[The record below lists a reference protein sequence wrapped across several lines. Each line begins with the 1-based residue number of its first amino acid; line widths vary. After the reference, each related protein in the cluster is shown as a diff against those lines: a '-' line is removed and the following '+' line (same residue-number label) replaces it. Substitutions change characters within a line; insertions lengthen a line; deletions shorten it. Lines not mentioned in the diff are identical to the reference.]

1 MYSPLI
7 YMFNTE
13 GMDAEAFTMSRR
25 KGFGA
30 SDSSKLLGVNHWDG
44 VDVLIEE
51 KNSPVITAKEIEVG
65 LKPQVRMGNDL
76 EPLIISKASDFLG
89 LEVTKDTNTYY
100 LKDYPQLTI
109 NYDGL
114 TDGFVPVECKCVS
127 PFGRKYWSFENS
139 QPGPTAPAV
148 AQNYSSYRGLAEKI
162 ATQAAMVGIPEY
174 YYTQV
179 QQQLLGTPSDYAWL
193 AALDVKEWTLHMFKV
208 LEDEDIQRAII
219 DASLRTLSK
228 CPGIQERIEA
238 MI

>member
-1 MYSPLI
+1 
-7 YMFNTE
+7 MFNTE

-30 SDSSKLLGVNHWDG
+30 SDSSVLLGVNHWDT
-44 VDVLIEE
+44 VDTLVEQ
-51 KNSPVITAKEIEVG
+51 KNSPIITEDEIAVG

-89 LEVTKDTNTYY
+89 LEVKKDTNTYY
-100 LKDYPQLTI
+100 LEDYPQLTI
-109 NYDGL
+109 NYDGV
-114 TDGFVPVECKCVS
+114 TNDRVPVECKCVS
-127 PFGRKYWSFENS
+127 PYGRKYWNFDNS
-139 QPGPTAPAV
+139 QPDPTAPAV

-179 QQQLLGTPSDYAWL
+179 QQQLLGTPSNYAWL

-208 LEDEDIQRAII
+208 LEDEDVQRAII

-228 CPGIQERIEA
+228 CPGIQERIES

>member
-1 MYSPLI
+1 MYSPLTC
-7 YMFNTE
+7 MFNTE

-30 SDSSKLLGVNHWDG
+30 SDSSVLLGVNHWDT
-44 VDVLIEE
+44 VDTLVEQ
-51 KNSPVITAKEIEVG
+51 KNSPIITEDEIAVG

-76 EPLIISKASDFLG
+76 EPLIISKASEFLG
-89 LEVTKDTNTYY
+89 CEVNKDTNTYC
-100 LKDYPQLTI
+100 LIDYPQLTI
-109 NYDGL
+109 NYDGV
-114 TDGFVPVECKCVS
+114 TNDRVPVECKCVS
-127 PFGRKYWSFENS
+127 PYGRKYWDFSKS
-139 QPGPTAPAV
+139 AYSISAPATL
-148 AQNYSSYRGLAEKI
+148 QSYSSYRGLAEKI

-208 LEDEDIQRAII
+208 LEDEDVQRAII

-228 CPGIQERIEA
+228 CPGIQERIES